1 MLTAIRQETIE
12 DVVLRYSKR
21 GMNILKNHMK
31 EDYCREAAGQIL
43 ELEKGTILLT
53 TGFYVAGHAETDGPL
68 GTLVMADALQKLG
81 YHPVIVTDEFCRGFF
96 ENEGLE
102 VYYAGVNDEAQEYD
116 RMLETYRPVG
126 LILSLIHI

>member
-21 GMNILKNHMK
+21 GMNILKNHMR

-53 TGFYVAGHAETDGPL
+53 TCLLYTSWK
-68 GTLVMADALQKLG
+68 KLG
-81 YHPVIVTDEFCRGFF
+81 KVLGMIFAVFAGFASF
-96 ENEGLE
+96 GIGCATQVNAIANVVEENT
-102 VYYAGVNDEAQEYD
+102 GVQGWI
-116 RMLETYRPVG
+116 VG
-126 LILSLIHI
+126 LVVAILTAIVIFGGRCV

>member
-21 GMNILKNHMK
+21 GMNILKNHMR
-31 EDYCREAAGQIL
+31 EDYCREAASQIL

-96 ENEGLE
+96 ENEDVE
-102 VYYAGVNDEAQEYD
+102 EY
-116 RMLETYRPVG
+116 
-126 LILSLIHI
+126 

>member
-43 ELEKGTILLT
+43 ELE
-53 TGFYVAGHAETDGPL
+53 
-68 GTLVMADALQKLG
+68 
-81 YHPVIVTDEFCRGFF
+81 
-96 ENEGLE
+96 
-102 VYYAGVNDEAQEYD
+102 
-116 RMLETYRPVG
+116 
-126 LILSLIHI
+126 LSLIHI